1 MKAGKIS
8 LVDSEAHSLQ
18 PFYKTYPTDNESP
31 FDEIAESLDI
41 QQEISLSGDRTGYLG
56 RAAVEQIENK
66 EQLKIT
72 EDGSI
77 SVSET
82 LEKEVTYT
90 EFIFVPDSFLAVDS
104 TTGEF
109 LNPLLNRHTQHTS
122 FPAKINLDSVLK
134 NSGEPNVW
142 KVGFED
148 RGEEAENG
156 VVHGVNLLNDPE
168 FGDLLGVSS
177 KNQLGLELQ
186 INDDMA
192 NVFVA
197 KSGYVEIYQPE
208 HFDTEEFIQY
218 VEEYIIPSS
227 EIQ

>member
-8 LVDSEAHSLQ
+8 LVDSDTESLES
-18 PFYKTYPTDNESP
+18 FHKTYPTDKGSP
-31 FDEIAESLDI
+31 FDEIAESLDVRE
-41 QQEISLSGDRTGYLG
+41 EIPLPGDRTGYSG
-56 RAAVEQIENK
+56 RAAVEQIESK
-66 EQLKIT
+66 EKLEIT

-77 SVSET
+77 SVGET
-82 LEKEVTYT
+82 LEKQVAYT

-104 TTGEF
+104 SAGEF
-109 LNPLLNRHTQHTS
+109 LDPLLNRHTQHTS

-142 KVGFED
+142 KIGFED

-208 HFDTEEFIQY
+208 HFDTKEYIQY
-218 VEEYIIPSS
+218 VEEYILPSS